1 MGSEVEPVEL
11 VAIDLDG
18 TAMQSGDVISDPVRA
33 AIKAV
38 QDQGVRVMLATGRMV
53 QSAALYSQDL
63 GLRDGPA
70 ICYNGAA
77 VADLPDMHFWFRDT
91 LPDEAARVLVRH
103 LVDENYLVQV
113 YVGLEIWASR
123 EDARVRRYV
132 ERNHVA
138 AWVRGPNEIVAW
150 PEPPIK
156 VLVQDT
162 PGRLAGLRMELE
174 ENGVPGMRLVES
186 QSDYLEVLAEQSGKG
201 RALAQVAGR
210 LQIPRE
216 RVMAVGDGEND
227 ADMLAFAG
235 LGVAMG
241 QGHPAAKAAADLIA
255 PPVEDDG
262 LAWAL
267 LRLLQP
273 SGSSVGGSARE

>member
-1 MGSEVEPVEL
+1 MEL

-18 TAMQSGDVISDPVRA
+18 TAMRAGDLISEPVRA
-33 AIKAV
+33 AIRAV
-38 QDQGVRVMLATGRMV
+38 QDRGMRVMLATGRMV

-63 GLRDGPA
+63 KLEPGPA

-77 VADLPDMHFWFRDT
+77 VAELPAMHFWFRET
-91 LPDEAARVLVRH
+91 LPDVAARALVTR
-103 LVDENYLVQV
+103 LVADDYLVQV

-138 AWVRGPNEIVAW
+138 AWVRGAAEIVEW

-162 PGRLAGLRMELE
+162 SPRLAGLRRELE
-174 ENGVPGMRLVES
+174 EEGVPGMRLVES
-186 QSDYLEVLAEQSGKG
+186 QSDYLEVLAERTGKG
-201 RALAQVAGR
+201 RALAHVAGR

-227 ADMLAFAG
+227 ADMLTFAG

-241 QGHPAAKAAADLIA
+241 QGHPAAKAAADIIA
-255 PPVEDDG
+255 PPVEEDG

-267 LRLLQP
+267 QRLLQP
-273 SGSSVGGSARE
+273 SGSSVPGGARA